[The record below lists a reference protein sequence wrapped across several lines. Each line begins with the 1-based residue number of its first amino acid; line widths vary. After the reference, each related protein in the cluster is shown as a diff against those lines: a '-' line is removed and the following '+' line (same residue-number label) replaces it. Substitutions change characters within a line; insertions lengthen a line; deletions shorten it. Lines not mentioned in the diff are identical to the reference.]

1 MVSFDT
7 ISFTG
12 TNDDGGFPGGVGKF
26 LDGPASFGKGECIMN
41 FADQWATDEAGNRFL
56 FTVEMQRKLDEA
68 GLPIEPESL
77 AELGKKPP
85 LIRDEPEPESAF
97 EAESSTIVFVD
108 AADEYDDDDQDAG
121 EEEDEDDDDKFQPTS
136 VQIDPESGK
145 YIGRLKWYNPGRGY
159 GFIARGAGEDIFFH
173 RSDMIGNPEELEEGS
188 WLLYDVEETQK
199 GLEASE
205 IEIYNGDP
213 TQLY

>member
-7 ISFTG
+7 ISIIG
-12 TNDDGGFPGGVGKF
+12 TNGNGGFPIEVGSSF
-26 LDGPASFGKGECIMN
+26 VWPASFGKGEHVMN

-56 FTVEMQRKLDEA
+56 FTVEMQRKLSEA
-68 GLPIEPESL
+68 GLSVEPESL
-77 AELGKKPP
+77 TELGNRPL
-85 LIRDEPEPESAF
+85 LIRDKPQPDPVVNMEPPAKEF
-97 EAESSTIVFVD
+97 AEEEVH
-108 AADEYDDDDQDAG
+108 EHG
-121 EEEDEDDDDKFQPTS
+121 EEEADEEEDAFQPAT

-205 IEIYNGDP
+205 IEIYSGDP

>member
-1 MVSFDT
+1 MTKVASQVELVD
-7 ISFTG
+7 
-12 TNDDGGFPGGVGKF
+12 VKRQ
-26 LDGPASFGKGECIMN
+26 LASFGKGERVMN

-56 FTVEMQRKLDEA
+56 FTVEMQRKLSDA
-68 GLPIEPESL
+68 GLPVEPASL
-77 AELGKKPP
+77 TELGQAPP
-85 LIRDEPEPESAF
+85 LIQDEPAPAAAAPAEKPEM
-97 EAESSTIVFVD
+97 VF
-108 AADEYDDDDQDAG
+108 ADEPDDYDDD
-121 EEEDEDDDDKFQPTS
+121 EDEGDEGEQEEKDEDQFQPAS